1 MFIKYKLF
9 FITCVF
15 VSVLVPALSFAETMS
30 EKQARLNAELAQ
42 ILEEQKAIQVDLS
55 KAQGETASIQRDV
68 SILTAEINQAKLN
81 IKARNIKIEQLSK
94 DIDTHTATI
103 GTLSERITKNQ
114 QSLSELIKKTNELDS
129 FSIAEVLLSNKN
141 MSDFLVDIDSFT
153 SVNKSLN
160 NLLKEIESDKK
171 QNEVEKDNLDKK
183 RNAEID
189 ARAEIEASK
198 RVVEKKEAEKNKLLA
213 ISKKKEA
220 EYSKVLADRER
231 KANLIRTALFQL
243 SGTDGIPFG
252 TALEYANYASQK
264 TGVRPAFLLA
274 ILTQESNL
282 GKNIGTCNR
291 PGDSATKS
299 WRNVMKPTRDIQP
312 FIQITS
318 ALGLDPDQMPVSCP
332 WQGGY
337 GGAMGPSQFIP
348 STWILYMDK
357 IASKLGIS
365 GMPNPW
371 EPKHAFMASAI
382 YLGELGASNGGY
394 TSERTAALKYYAGA
408 AWYKSK
414 NAFYGNQVMA
424 KAQDIQENMIDMLNN
439 I

>member
-1 MFIKYKLF
+1 MFIKNKITIIFLF
-9 FITCVF
+9 F
-15 VSVLVPALSFAETMS
+15 VLFIPALSNAETMS
-30 EKQARLNAELAQ
+30 EKQSRLNSELAQ
-42 ILEEQKAIQVDLS
+42 ILEEQKAIQDSLESVQHES
-55 KAQGETASIQRDV
+55 ASIQRDV
-68 SILTAEINQAKLN
+68 SILTAQINQAKLN

-94 DIDTHTATI
+94 DIDIHSETI
-103 GTLSERITKNQ
+103 GTLSDRIKKNQ
-114 QSLSELIKKTNELDS
+114 QSLSELIKKTDELDS
-129 FSIAEVLLSNKN
+129 FSIAEILLSNQN
-141 MSDFLVDIDSFT
+141 MSDFLVDVDSFT
-153 SVNKSLN
+153 SINKSLN
-160 NLLKEIESDKK
+160 ELLNQIQTDKK
-171 QNEVEKDNLDKK
+171 QNEIEKDNLDKK

-198 RVVEKKEAEKNKLLA
+198 RIIEKKEAEKNKLLA
-213 ISKKKEA
+213 ASKLKEIGYA
-220 EYSKVLADRER
+220 KILLDREK
-231 KANLIRTALFQL
+231 KASQIRAALFQL
-243 SGTDGIPFG
+243 SGSAGIPFG
-252 TALEYANYASQK
+252 TALDYANYASQK

-291 PGDSATKS
+291 PGDPVSKS

-348 STWILYMDK
+348 STWLLYKDK
-357 IASKLGIS
+357 IAKALGIG

-371 EPKHAFMASAI
+371 EPKDAFMASAI

-394 TSERTAALKYYAGA
+394 TAERTAALKYYAGA
-408 AWYKSK
+408 AWAKSK